1 MKKIAGR
8 NSILSVIIIGFIVFA
23 GSFMI
28 SCEKNHTETAPEKTS
43 YFLSEIR
50 PFYFENLNFESPS
63 VKDRIT
69 VFKENFFHTF
79 NKAEQ
84 EYQGGKYISQSDIEF
99 FRLESQYYGFYLLAL
114 TGAYLDGYI
123 SFQQILGNRTEGLY
137 TNLPASTPDFEFLE
151 MRAMIDRAKDLMYR
165 AAYVGNK
172 YNDKVYAFYLGCNQL
187 AGRLKSRKNL
197 NNPDAHREVI
207 DFSSVRLTN
216 YNLVPTWNLL
226 MAQVTLTNY
235 KDSLNTFANP
245 NMEVLFKN
253 VQERLVPGSLR
264 DLGGLY
270 PEILGPLYRFD
281 LTMKKI
287 DWFLQK
293 QTLTEVELAEINQYL
308 TAMQTVMQFIETKK
322 TALLN
327 SWTDKD
333 TYQMRKDKWQA
344 LRNYFDNR
352 ATVEK
357 PELASFINSKKFI
370 RAYQCYSCHKS
381 SGL

>member
-8 NSILSVIIIGFIVFA
+8 KSTLTLTVVCAVLFA

-28 SCEKNHTETAPEKTS
+28 SCEKNSGDTEPGKTS

-50 PFYFENLNFESPS
+50 PVFFEQLNFESAA
-63 VKDRIT
+63 VRDNIAA
-69 VFKENFFHTF
+69 FKEKFYQTF

-84 EYQGGKYISQSDIEF
+84 EYQAGHYKSESDIEF

-123 SFQQILGNRTEGLY
+123 SFQQIHGNSTEGRY
-137 TNLPASTPDFEFLE
+137 SNLPASTPDFEYLE
-151 MRAMIDRAKDLMYR
+151 MRAMIDRGKDLMYR
-165 AAYVGNK
+165 AAWLGNK
-172 YNDKVYAFYLGCNQL
+172 YNDKVYAFYLGVNQL

-197 NNPDAHREVI
+197 NDPEAHRQVI
-207 DFSSVRLTN
+207 DFSDVRLTN

-235 KDSLNTFANP
+235 NDSLNTFANP
-245 NMEVLFKN
+245 HLNVLFKN

-264 DLGGLY
+264 DLGGKY

-287 DWFLQK
+287 DWYLK
-293 QTLTEVELAEINQYL
+293 KNDLTGEELAEINQYL

-327 SWTDKD
+327 SWIDKD
-333 TYQMRKDKWQA
+333 TYELRKEKWQE
-344 LRNYFDNR
+344 LRNYFDDR
-352 ATVEK
+352 SIAKK
-357 PELASFINSKKFI
+357 PELSSFINSKKFI
-370 RAYQCYSCHKS
+370 RAYQCYSCHRE